1 MTKKKKG
8 YESQK
13 RKGTSPNRKGI
24 ENSGQKNF
32 KQKKDGQ
39 FQIESKGIRK
49 SKKEKEPTQI
59 EKGQKIL
66 DRKVQIEKGWTIPD
80 RKWIEQSK
88 QKWDKVNQQ
97 E

>member
-1 MTKKKKG
+1 MKVKKKG
-8 YESQK
+8 QA
-13 RKGTSPNRKGI
+13 
-24 ENSGQKNF
+24 
-32 KQKKDGQ
+32 
-39 FQIESKGIRK
+39 
-49 SKKEKEPTQI
+49 QI